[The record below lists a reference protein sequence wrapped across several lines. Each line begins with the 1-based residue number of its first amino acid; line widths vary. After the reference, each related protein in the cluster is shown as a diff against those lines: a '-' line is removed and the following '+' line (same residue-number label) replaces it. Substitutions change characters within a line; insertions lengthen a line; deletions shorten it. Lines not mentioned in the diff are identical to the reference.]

1 MYFMGIF
8 HFLILFHPNN
18 LVQPKMNW
26 SAASELEENPQTS
39 DERTAPADT
48 DFGLV
53 TSCCQLNCVPIK
65 FIY

>member
-8 HFLILFHPNN
+8 YFLILFHPNS

-26 SAASELEENPQTS
+26 SAANELEEDPQTS

-53 TSCCQLNCVPIK
+53 TSWC
-65 FIY
+65 

>member
-1 MYFMGIF
+1 MYFVGIF
-8 HFLILFHPNN
+8 YFLILFHPNN

-26 SAASELEENPQTS
+26 SATNELEDDPQNS
-39 DERTAPADT
+39 DERMTLADT

-53 TSCCQLNCVPIK
+53 TSCYQLNHVLIK